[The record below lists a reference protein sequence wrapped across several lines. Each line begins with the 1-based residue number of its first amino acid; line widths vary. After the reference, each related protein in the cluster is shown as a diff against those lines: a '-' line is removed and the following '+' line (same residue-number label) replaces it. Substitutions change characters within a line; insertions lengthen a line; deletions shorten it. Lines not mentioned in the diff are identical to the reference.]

1 MAKFYDALDEKLIA
15 FIQRQPMFFIAS
27 AAPQGRINLS
37 PKGLDTFRVLSPKRC
52 AYLDITGSGN
62 ETAAHAR
69 ADGRVTLMF
78 CSFVRNPLILRL
90 YGRATVGGPGGAL
103 WEELSEHFRPYP
115 GARQIIV
122 ITIEFCAD
130 VLRLRRAGDGPQA
143 RAPDDE
149 RLLAHPRRR
158 WRGRLSRG
166 EELRLDR
173 WIGDRAWRRVRPAR
187 VDRSGAAIPIC
198 ARLQDKGGCS
208 LHTLGAEKLAAILSR
223 LTNVAP
229 QTSNAKAAQQSI
241 GALRPQPSAVAPM
254 AATPNA
260 PASRSSK
267 NCVLMTRPLI
277 SSGTEI

>member
-122 ITIEFCAD
+122 ITIESAQTSCGFGVPEM
-130 VLRLRRAGDGPQA
+130 VLKR
-143 RAPDDE
+143 E
-149 RLLAHPRRR
+149 RPTMSDYWLT
-158 WRGRLSRG
+158 RG
-166 EELRLDR
+166 ED
-173 WIGDRAWRRVRPAR
+173 
-187 VDRSGAAIPIC
+187 GAAAYREEKNRVSIDGL
-198 ARLQDKGGCS
+198 ATG
-208 LHTLGAEKLAAILSR
+208 LGE
-223 LTNVAP
+223 
-229 QTSNAKAAQQSI
+229 
-241 GALRPQPSAVAPM
+241 G
-254 AATPNA
+254 
-260 PASRSSK
+260 
-267 NCVLMTRPLI
+267 
-277 SSGTEI
+277 